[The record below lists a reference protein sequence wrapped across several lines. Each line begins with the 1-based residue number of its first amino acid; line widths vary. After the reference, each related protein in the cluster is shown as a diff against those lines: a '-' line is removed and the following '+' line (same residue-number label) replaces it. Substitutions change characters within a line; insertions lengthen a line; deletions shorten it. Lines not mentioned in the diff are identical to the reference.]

1 MFIQKKIRLLID
13 LDRMTPISKF
23 LSLSIFMISL
33 VQLIPVET
41 FGGNPQ
47 QERIQGFS
55 EHNSENAQ
63 FNKAR
68 EMGEK
73 AFLEEVEQWETQR
86 DRKAIE
92 NQRQKQ
98 ASEMTEDGVEA
109 KEDATAKRRNQEEYK
124 ASLKEFLKE
133 KSRQAK
139 ESKDQVK
146 FKMPN
151 EAQELG
157 LDESRPRY
165 EFNKRMNAGKKKAKA
180 GSSASSS
187 GSGNFP
193 QPPSFDGFS
202 GGGGGYVPAPNLPE
216 DFGDVPPP
224 PMNPGF
230 GEDSLGGGFGNDF
243 PPPPPPPPPFGEF

>member
-1 MFIQKKIRLLID
+1 MFIQKKIRLLIEWD
-13 LDRMTPISKF
+13 SMMPITMLLF
-23 LSLSIFMISL
+23 LFIFTFTL
-33 VQLIPVET
+33 VQLIPSET

-47 QERIQGFS
+47 QERMQGFK
-55 EHNSENAQ
+55 EHISENAQ

-98 ASEMTEDGVEA
+98 ASQMAEDGVEA
-109 KEDATAKRRNQEEYK
+109 KEDAAAKRKNQEEYK
-124 ASLKEFLKE
+124 ASLKEYLSE

-146 FKMPN
+146 FKMPT
-151 EAQELG
+151 EAQELA
-157 LDESRPRY
+157 LDEIRPRY
-165 EFNKRMNAGKKKAKA
+165 EFNKRMNAGKKKTKA
-180 GSSASSS
+180 GSSA
-187 GSGNFP
+187 SGNFP

-224 PMNPGF
+224 PPMNPGF